1 MKKTAQS
8 LTLVFTALFAVF
20 FVPELTHAQVLF
32 QNTNGSAAQSVPFGQ
47 QADAEGVAGQ
57 GGFSAFLETLETTSI
72 DIREFSFTAVGWMA
86 TSTTGRIRVGIESK
100 STAGNFYVFWC
111 GVDVNVGLGPATSYA
126 TTTCNLQNLDFN
138 NNSFPNRF
146 VVYNTEGQ
154 DIVVAS
160 DASSASGRP
169 FGIWMLGE
177 DPLQSFAP
185 FQLTDGIL
193 GVATST
199 AEQYCEDN
207 FPFDDST
214 IITATITYLP
224 NGLCRIASFMFIPP
238 NYSIGQFSLLASSTQ
253 QKIPFSYFYDLS
265 ELYDSMVG
273 TSSATFTS
281 VDFDISSTSVKN
293 TAFGAII
300 PSVNAFSTTTISTY
314 ISPSVLALLRGLMV
328 ATLYL
333 GFAYM
338 AFRRVSGLMHKT
350 T

>member
-1 MKKTAQS
+1 M
-8 LTLVFTALFAVF
+8 
-20 FVPELTHAQVLF
+20 LF
-32 QNTNGSAAQSVPFGQ
+32 QNTNGSSAKFVEYPASIS
-47 QADAEGVAGQ
+47 AEGVAGQ
-57 GGFSAFLETLETTSI
+57 GGFSALLSSLETTSI
-72 DIREFSFTAVGWMA
+72 DIREFSFSAVGWAA
-86 TSTTGRIRVGIESK
+86 TSTTANMRVAIESK
-100 STAGNFYVFWC
+100 STAGNFYVSWC
-111 GVDVNVGLGPATSYA
+111 GFDFTVGQGPATYYA
-126 TTTCNLQNLDFN
+126 TTTCNLQNLDFDN
-138 NNSFPNRF
+138 VSFPNRF
-146 VVYNTEGQ
+146 VVRNATDAK
-154 DIVVAS
+154 DIYVAS
-160 DASSASGRP
+160 DSTGSSARP